1 MEEKEENSENCYRQ
15 KLSFNLY
22 EVCDFLNKNEIKRED
37 IVAIFPK
44 GEKIALIYYGKK
56 G

>member
-1 MEEKEENSENCYRQ
+1 MEEKIGNSENCYRQ

-22 EVCDFLNKNEIKRED
+22 EICDFLNKNEIKRED